1 MTQFA
6 YTAVPVGGGGG
17 GAGEAQASSRAVR
30 GQADAPDRRALR
42 DTLRAEGLVLIEAR
56 PLSIVDA
63 LKGALAQRGPRR
75 ADAAWFFSTLAQ
87 LLSGKVPVESAVSTM
102 EDLAPD
108 ARTRSICA
116 DVREA
121 LRSGSTFADAVGSV
135 PSLASGA
142 HLALLRAGQSAGR
155 LEHAVTLVDRSIES
169 SRELRRSVMGKLSY
183 PIVLL
188 LASVV
193 SLWVLST
200 YVIPKFAQSL
210 ASVGESLPMATR
222 FTLAAADWLV
232 WIVPVLIVALVVFF
246 ALKDRLLS
254 ERAKSRIDA
263 WSLALPVVGDL
274 IRQREAAVACDLT
287 ATMLE
292 GGGDLVTGLRE
303 SGEALRNR
311 EVRARLD
318 RARSMVREGHDL
330 GESLSEADALP
341 PMVLAV
347 VRLGTKT
354 GDLGGA
360 LRRAADMSQSSAER
374 TVQRLLL
381 MMEPAVILF
390 LGGTVGW
397 VVYSLIAGML
407 AMNEAGSL

>member
-6 YTAVPVGGGGG
+6 YTAVPVGE
-17 GAGEAQASSRAVR
+17 GAGASRAVT

-42 DTLRAEGLVLIEAR
+42 DKLRADGLVLIEAK
-56 PLSIVDA
+56 PLSMADA
-63 LKGALAQRGPRR
+63 IRGALSRRGPRR

-87 LLSGKVPVESAVSTM
+87 LLSGKVPIESAVSTM

-108 ARTRSICA
+108 ARTRAICA
-116 DVREA
+116 DVRES
-121 LRSGSTFADAVGSV
+121 LRAGSTFADAVANV

-169 SRELRRSVMGKLSY
+169 SSELRRSVAGKLTY

-188 LASVV
+188 LASIV

-200 YVIPKFAQSL
+200 YVIPKFAESL
-210 ASVGESLPMATR
+210 AQVGQGLPLSTR
-222 FTLAAADWLV
+222 ITLTAADWLV
-232 WIVPVLIVALVVFF
+232 WAVPILVIALVAFF
-246 ALKDRLLS
+246 ALKDQLLN
-254 ERAKSRIDA
+254 ERAKSKLDE
-263 WSLALPVVGDL
+263 LALKLPILGEL
-274 IRQREAAVACDLT
+274 IRQRESAIACDLT

-292 GGGDLVTGLRE
+292 GGGDLVTGLEE
-303 SGEALRNR
+303 STGAVRNR
-311 EVRARLD
+311 VLRARLD
-318 RARSMVREGHDL
+318 RARAMVREGRDL
-330 GESLSEADALP
+330 GDSMEEAEALP
-341 PMVLAV
+341 PMILAV

-354 GDLGGA
+354 GDLTGA
-360 LRRAADMSQSSAER
+360 LKRGASMASSTAER
-374 TVQRLLL
+374 SVQRLLL
-381 MMEPAVILF
+381 MMEPSVILF